1 MEDVLDSVRRIVS
14 KWVQTSTAITVDV
27 NTGDD
32 TLSVRSSGRFKV
44 GDQVMIRDAT
54 LAYETSLVVEEI
66 ISTKSIKLTTN
77 VLNGV
82 SVGRNPIL
90 IKTINEMFVQGIY
103 IGDPD
108 NISHYPAITVDGIRK
123 NSGWLTLDSTKERYD
138 IEINTY
144 VLEST
149 HEDGYR
155 FLLQMTKAIEAG
167 LKKNIFP
174 LVGTYAIV
182 ALLSDAA
189 VDDVFIKVSDS
200 SIFDI
205 SPDVSTNRR
214 IIIEDQ
220 FQMEEK
226 WVESIVDSETI
237 KLSQGMCFNYDKDDA
252 SIIIPTRF
260 IYNSWPADIE
270 YGKIHKGELLK
281 ASTIKWFA
289 EEEEVQL
296 MRKQDPQL
304 T

>member
-14 KWVQTSTAITVDV
+14 KWVQTSTAITVNV